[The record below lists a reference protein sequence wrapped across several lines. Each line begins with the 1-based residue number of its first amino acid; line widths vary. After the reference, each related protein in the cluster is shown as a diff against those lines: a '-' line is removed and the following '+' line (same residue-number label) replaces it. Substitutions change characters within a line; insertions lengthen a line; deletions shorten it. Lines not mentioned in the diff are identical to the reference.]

1 MLILSFLILCATG
14 SFSLFLGSLI
24 AVRILLPLTVRE
36 CDGVRGGRAWFSCF
50 LDKLSLRVGVEGAT
64 GIGLVVVRFEGES
77 NSGRSF
83 GEMGE
88 VTGVEDA
95 MVPPTP
101 VREVV
106 GLIFSG
112 AFLVMEQDVGGML
125 AAGETRAG
133 LCGEP
138 IAITNGILE
147 LDAPLNLRSGG
158 DES

>member
-1 MLILSFLILCATG
+1 M
-14 SFSLFLGSLI
+14 
-24 AVRILLPLTVRE
+24 
-36 CDGVRGGRAWFSCF
+36 
-50 LDKLSLRVGVEGAT
+50 RVGVEGAT
-64 GIGLVVVRFEGES
+64 GIGLVVVRIEGES
-77 NSGRSF
+77 NSRRSF

-112 AFLVMEQDVGGML
+112 AFLVMEHDVGGML
-125 AAGETRAG
+125 PTGETRAG

-147 LDAPLNLRSGG
+147 LDAPLKLRSGG
-158 DES
+158 DDS